1 MVAQPSPRALAV
13 IDELAVRVADE
24 ELKALGDAFLK
35 PQLEGVVGAVALGR
49 PGDTGA
55 RELRIA
61 VAERLG

>member
-1 MVAQPSPRALAV
+1 MV
-13 IDELAVRVADE
+13 E